1 MLQLLLSATCIC
13 NLKLFQ
19 SSEGNKGV
27 VWGDRIYRIIT
38 SIADHILLELIP
50 PDTSIS
56 NITHASFTSQIYLVF
71 QKIINSVSFI
81 NVLKYEL
88 KT

>member
-1 MLQLLLSATCIC
+1 VIEYRTSLQTQA
-13 NLKLFQ
+13 
-19 SSEGNKGV
+19 
-27 VWGDRIYRIIT
+27 DR
-38 SIADHILLELIP
+38 ILLELIP
-50 PDTSIS
+50 PAILIS
-56 NITHASFTSQIYLVF
+56 NITRASFTSQIYLVF